1 MMGKQPAGMKGHASI
16 LDMDKLRKIRALM
29 QGGKTEGERQA
40 ARAKAEMLAAKG
52 GLTLPQ
58 ALSRLDTPAQP
69 QPGNFFAGFDDWME
83 AKEPGWKAE
92 KAARQTEREA
102 ARLARCRELLA
113 EYGSEEA
120 VFAPTD
126 LEAALRD
133 ALAPLADPEN
143 TLWGYRDFK
152 AGKPTPAM
160 WQAMA
165 KAVRLPQTVPEARA
179 AYQEHE
185 ARQDARCAFCPDH
198 TPHEWEEAWRSA
210 LEHLLDNLPTP
221 SVEGIAARLDWMDYL
236 ANRDFSRGI
245 DRDKEVLAALRADF
259 EAIAAGVQTG
269 QPKPSRSADKA
280 AQVRD
285 LLKRDP
291 QLSDREIARRTG
303 CSPQTVGNWRR
314 RLHQVGRSAA

>member
-1 MMGKQPAGMKGHASI
+1 MKRHLST
-16 LDMDKLRKIRALM
+16 LDIDKLRKVHALV

-40 ARAKAEMLAAKG
+40 ARAKAEVLAANA
-52 GLTLPQ
+52 GLTLSE
-58 ALSRLDTPAQP
+58 ALSRLDTTPQP
-69 QPGNFFAGFDDWME
+69 QPGNFFTGFDDWME

-92 KAARQTEREA
+92 KAARQADREA
-102 ARLARCRELLA
+102 ARLARCRELLT

-133 ALAPLADPEN
+133 ALAPLANPEN

-160 WQAMA
+160 WEAMA
-165 KAVRLPQTVPEARA
+165 KVVQLPQTVPEAWA

-185 ARQDARCAFCPDH
+185 ARQDARCAFLPDH

-221 SVEGIAARLDWMDYL
+221 SVDGIAARLDWMDFL

-259 EAIAAGVQTG
+259 EAIAEVVQTG
-269 QPKPSRSADKA
+269 QPKHSRSADRA

-285 LLKRDP
+285 LLRREP
-291 QLSDREIARRTG
+291 SLSDREIARRVG